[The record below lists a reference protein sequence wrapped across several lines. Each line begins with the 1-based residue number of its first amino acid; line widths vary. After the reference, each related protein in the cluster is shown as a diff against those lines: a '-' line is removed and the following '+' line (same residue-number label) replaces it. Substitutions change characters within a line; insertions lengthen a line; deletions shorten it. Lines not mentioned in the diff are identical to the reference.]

1 MKRAILISAI
11 MVLGFNLFA
20 QNTINNVLSEV
31 EKNNTTLSA
40 YRKSIDA
47 EKIGNKTGLTP
58 QNPEVEFNY
67 LWGSPSAIG
76 NRTDFSVKQSFDFP
90 TAYSYK
96 NQISN
101 LKNEQAELEYK
112 KQRNEVL
119 YQTRVVCVKL
129 TYYNSLI
136 VELSKRLANAQK
148 VADAYKA
155 KYNTGDV
162 GILEFNKAQVNL
174 LNVTKEMENNEI
186 ERNALLSELTT
197 LNGGN
202 AINFTDSLFS
212 LQTIPAD
219 FEQWFSQ
226 TEANNP
232 LLQWVKQE
240 IAISEKQVKLNTAM
254 SLPKFYGGFMSEN
267 VVGQQF
273 QGITLGITIP
283 LWENKNT
290 VKYAKA
296 KTIAMQS
303 VEADAKLQFYNSMK
317 ATHSKVISLQTN
329 VTDYRSKL
337 AMYSNSELLEKAF
350 NKGEISLTEY
360 MYELSLYYESMYKL
374 LEMEMNYNIS
384 FVELNRYLY

>member
-1 MKRAILISAI
+1 

-186 ERNALLSELTT
+186 ERNALLSELTR
-197 LNGGN
+197 LNGGI

>member
-1 MKRAILISAI
+1 MKRAILITAI
-11 MVLGFNLFA
+11 VVFGFNLFA
-20 QNTINNVLSEV
+20 QNTVDNVLTEV
-31 EKNNTTLSA
+31 EKNNTTLLA
-40 YRKSIDA
+40 FRKSIDS

-67 LWGSPSAIG
+67 LWGNPSAIG
-76 NRTDFSVKQSFDFP
+76 NRTDFSIRQSLDFP

-112 KQRNEVL
+112 KQRTEVL
-119 YQTRVVCVKL
+119 YQTRLVCVKL
-129 TYYNSLI
+129 TYYNALN
-136 VELSKRLANAQK
+136 VELSKRYANALK
-148 VADAYKA
+148 VADAYKT
-155 KYNTGDV
+155 KYSTGDV
-162 GILEFNKAQVNL
+162 GILDFNKAQVNL
-174 LNVTKEMENNEI
+174 LNISKELESNQI
-186 ERNALLSELTT
+186 ERNALLSELAW

-202 AINFTDSLFS
+202 EINFTDSLFS

-219 FEQWFSQ
+219 FEQWFAQ
-226 TEANNP
+226 TEANNL

-240 IAISEKQVKLNTAM
+240 IAISEKQEKLNTAN
-254 SLPKFYGGFMSEN
+254 SLPKFYGGFMSEK

-273 QGITLGITIP
+273 QGVTVGITIP

-296 KTIAMQS
+296 QTIAMLS
-303 VEADAKLQFYNSMK
+303 VEADAKLQFYNNMK
-317 ATHSKVISLQTN
+317 ALHTKAISLQTN

-337 AMYSNSELLEKAF
+337 AIYSNSELLEKAF

-360 MYELSLYYESMYKL
+360 MYELSLYYESVYKL
-374 LEMEMNYNIS
+374 LEMEMNYNL
-384 FVELNRYLY
+384 VHAELNKYQ

>member
-186 ERNALLSELTT
+186 ERNALLSELTR
-197 LNGGN
+197 LNGGI

>member
-1 MKRAILISAI
+1 MKKAIIISVI

-20 QNTINNVLSEV
+20 QNNINNVLTEV

-40 YRKSIDA
+40 YRKSVDV
-47 EKIGNKTGLTP
+47 EKIGNKTGITP

-67 LWGSPSAIG
+67 LWGNPSTIG
-76 NRTDFSVKQSFDFP
+76 NRTDFSIKQSFDFP

-129 TYYNSLI
+129 TYYNAFI
-136 VELSKRLANAQK
+136 VELSKRHANALK
-148 VADAYKA
+148 IADAYKV

-174 LNVTKEMENNEI
+174 LNVTKELENNEI

-202 AINFTDSLFS
+202 AINFTDSLFTV
-212 LQTIPAD
+212 QTIPAD
-219 FEQWFSQ
+219 FEQWFTQ

-240 IAISEKQVKLNTAM
+240 IAISEKQVKLNTVN
-254 SLPKFYGGFMSEN
+254 SLPKFYGGFMNEK

-283 LWENKNT
+283 LWENKNI

-317 ATHSKVISLQTN
+317 ATHTKVISLQTN

-337 AMYSNSELLEKAF
+337 GMYSNSELLEKAF
-350 NKGEISLTEY
+350 NKGEISITVY
-360 MYELSLYYESMYKL
+360 MYELSLYYESIYKL
-374 LEMEMNYNIS
+374 LEMEMNLNEA
-384 FVELNRYLY
+384 FAELNKYQ

>member
-136 VELSKRLANAQK
+136 VELSKRHANAQK

-350 NKGEISLTEY
+350 NKGEFSLTEY

-384 FVELNRYLY
+384 FVELNRYL

>member
-1 MKRAILISAI
+1 MKRAILITAI
-11 MVLGFNLFA
+11 VVFGFNLFA
-20 QNTINNVLSEV
+20 QNTIDVVLTEV

-47 EKIGNKTGLTP
+47 EKIGNKTGLAP

-67 LWGSPSAIG
+67 LWGNPSAIG
-76 NRTDFSVKQSFDFP
+76 NRTDFSIKQSFDFP

-119 YQTRVVCVKL
+119 FQTRVICVKL
-129 TYYNSLI
+129 TYYNALK

-148 VADAYKA
+148 VAEAYKA
-155 KYNTGDV
+155 KYSTGDV

-174 LNVTKEMENNEI
+174 LNVTKEQESNEI

-219 FEQWFSQ
+219 FEQWYAQS
-226 TEANNP
+226 EANNP

-240 IAISEKQVKLNTAM
+240 IAISEKQVKLNTAN
-254 SLPKFYGGFMSEN
+254 SLPKFYGGFMSEK

-273 QGITLGITIP
+273 QGVSFGITIP

-290 VKYAKA
+290 VKYARA
-296 KTIAMQS
+296 QTIAIQS
-303 VEADAKLQFYNSMK
+303 VEADAKQQFYNSMK
-317 ATHSKVISLQTN
+317 ALHTKVIALQTN

-337 AMYSNSELLEKAF
+337 AIYSNSELLEKAF

-360 MYELSLYYESMYKL
+360 MYELSLYYESVYKL
-374 LEMEMNYNIS
+374 LEMEMNYN
-384 FVELNRYLY
+384 VAHAELNKYQ

>member
-1 MKRAILISAI
+1 MKRVIIISAI
-11 MVLGFNLFA
+11 VVLGFNLFA
-20 QNTINNVLSEV
+20 QNTIDNVLTEV

-40 YRKSIDA
+40 YRKSVDA
-47 EKIGNKTGLTP
+47 QKIGNKTGITP

-67 LWGSPSAIG
+67 LWGNPSAIG

-119 YQTRVVCVKL
+119 YQTRLVCVKL
-129 TYYNSLI
+129 TYYNALKA
-136 VELSKRLANAQK
+136 ELNKRHANAQK
-148 VADAYKA
+148 VADAYKT
-155 KYNTGDV
+155 KYSTGDV

-174 LNVTKEMENNEI
+174 LNVTKEQESNEI

-219 FEQWFSQ
+219 FEQWFTSVE
-226 TEANNP
+226 TNNP

-240 IAISEKQVKLNTAM
+240 IAISEKQVKLNTAN
-254 SLPKFYGGFMSEN
+254 SLPKFYGGFMSEK

-273 QGITLGITIP
+273 QGVTVGITIP

-296 KTIAMQS
+296 QAIAMQS

-317 ATHSKVISLQTN
+317 ALHTKVIALQTN
-329 VTDYRSKL
+329 VSDYRSKL

-350 NKGEISLTEY
+350 IKGEISLTVY
-360 MYELSLYYESMYKL
+360 MYELSLYYESVYKL
-374 LEMEMNYNIS
+374 LEMEMNYNLAHA
-384 FVELNRYLY
+384 ELNKYQ

>member
-1 MKRAILISAI
+1 MKRAILITAI
-11 MVLGFNLFA
+11 VVFGFNLFA
-20 QNTINNVLSEV
+20 QNTIDVVLTEV

-47 EKIGNKTGLTP
+47 EKIGNKTGLAP

-67 LWGSPSAIG
+67 LWGNPSAIG
-76 NRTDFSVKQSFDFP
+76 NRTDFSIKQSFDFP

-119 YQTRVVCVKL
+119 FQTRLVCVKL
-129 TYYNSLI
+129 TYYNALKA
-136 VELSKRLANAQK
+136 ELNKRHANAQK
-148 VADAYKA
+148 VADAYKT
-155 KYNTGDV
+155 KYSTGDV

-174 LNVTKEMENNEI
+174 LNATKEQESNEI

-219 FEQWFSQ
+219 FEQWFTSVE
-226 TEANNP
+226 TNNP

-240 IAISEKQVKLNTAM
+240 IAISEKQVKLNTAN
-254 SLPKFYGGFMSEN
+254 SLPKFYGGFMSEK

-273 QGITLGITIP
+273 QGVTVGITIP

-296 KTIAMQS
+296 QAIAMQS

-317 ATHSKVISLQTN
+317 ALHTKVIALQTN
-329 VTDYRSKL
+329 VSDYRSKL

-350 NKGEISLTEY
+350 IKGEISLTEY
-360 MYELSLYYESMYKL
+360 MYELSLYYESVYKL
-374 LEMEMNYNIS
+374 LEMEMNYNLAHA
-384 FVELNRYLY
+384 ELNKYQ

>member
-1 MKRAILISAI
+1 

>member
-1 MKRAILISAI
+1 M
-11 MVLGFNLFA
+11 
-20 QNTINNVLSEV
+20 
-31 EKNNTTLSA
+31 
-40 YRKSIDA
+40 
-47 EKIGNKTGLTP
+47 
-58 QNPEVEFNY
+58 
-67 LWGSPSAIG
+67 
-76 NRTDFSVKQSFDFP
+76 
-90 TAYSYK
+90 
-96 NQISN
+96 
-101 LKNEQAELEYK
+101 
-112 KQRNEVL
+112 
-119 YQTRVVCVKL
+119 
-129 TYYNSLI
+129 
-136 VELSKRLANAQK
+136 
-148 VADAYKA
+148 
-155 KYNTGDV
+155 
-162 GILEFNKAQVNL
+162 
-174 LNVTKEMENNEI
+174 NVTKEMENNEI

>member
-1 MKRAILISAI
+1 

-119 YQTRVVCVKL
+119 YQTRVVCLKL
-129 TYYNSLI
+129 TYYNALN
-136 VELSKRLANAQK
+136 VKLNKRQAYAQK
-148 VADAYKA
+148 VAEAYKT

-174 LNVTKEMENNEI
+174 LNVTKELENNEI

-212 LQTIPAD
+212 LRTIPAD
-219 FEQWFSQ
+219 FEQWYAQS
-226 TEANNP
+226 EANNP

-240 IAISEKQVKLNTAM
+240 IAISEKQVKLNTAN
-254 SLPKFYGGFMSEN
+254 SLPKFYGGFMSEK

-273 QGITLGITIP
+273 QGVTVGITIP

-296 KTIAMQS
+296 QTIAMQS
-303 VEADAKLQFYNSMK
+303 VEADAKLQFYNNMK
-317 ATHSKVISLQTN
+317 ALHTKAISLQTN

-360 MYELSLYYESMYKL
+360 IYELSLYFESIYKL
-374 LEMEMNYNIS
+374 LEMEMNYNQAYA
-384 FVELNRYLY
+384 ELIKYQ

>member
-1 MKRAILISAI
+1 MKRAIIITVL

-20 QNTINNVLSEV
+20 QNTIDNVLAEI
-31 EKNNTTLSA
+31 EKNNTTLLA
-40 YRKSIDA
+40 YRKSVDA

-67 LWGSPSAIG
+67 LWGNPSAIG

-129 TYYNSLI
+129 IYYNALK
-136 VELSKRLANAQK
+136 VELSKRHANALK
-148 VADAYKA
+148 VADAYTS
-155 KYNTGDV
+155 KYNAGDV
-162 GILEFNKAQVNL
+162 GILDYNKSQVNL
-174 LNVTKEMENNEI
+174 LNILKEQENNEI
-186 ERNALLSELTT
+186 ERNALLLELIT

-202 AINFTDSLFS
+202 SINFSDSLFS
-212 LQTIPAD
+212 NHTIPVD
-219 FEQWFSQ
+219 FEQWFIQS
-226 TEANNP
+226 EANNP
-232 LLQWVKQE
+232 LLQWVNQE
-240 IAISEKQVKLNTAM
+240 ITISEKEAKLNTAM
-254 SLPKFYGGFMSEN
+254 SLPKLYGGFMSEK
-267 VVGQQF
+267 VAGEQF
-273 QGITLGITIP
+273 QGVTVGITIP

-296 KTIAMQS
+296 KTIALQS
-303 VEADAKLQFYNSMK
+303 IETDAKLQFYNSMK
-317 ATHSKVISLQTN
+317 ATHTKVIALQKN
-329 VTDYRSKL
+329 VADYRSKL
-337 AMYSNSELLEKAF
+337 ELYSNSALLEKAF

-360 MYELSLYYESMYKL
+360 MYELSLYYESFYKL
-374 LEMEMNYNIS
+374 LEMEMNLNLG
-384 FVELNRYLY
+384 FAELIKYQ

>member
-11 MVLGFNLFA
+11 VVLGFNLFA
-20 QNTINNVLSEV
+20 QNNINNVLTEI

-40 YRKSIDA
+40 YRKSVDA

-67 LWGSPSAIG
+67 LWGNPSAIG
-76 NRTDFSVKQSFDFP
+76 NRTDFSIKQSFDFP
-90 TAYSYK
+90 TVYSYK

-112 KQRNEVL
+112 KQRNGVL
-119 YQTRVVCVKL
+119 YQTRGVCVKL
-129 TYYNSLI
+129 TYYNALN
-136 VELSKRLANAQK
+136 VELSKRYANALK
-148 VADAYKA
+148 VAEAYKT

-162 GILEFNKAQVNL
+162 GILDYNKAQVNL
-174 LNVTKEMENNEI
+174 LNISKELESNEI

-197 LNGGN
+197 LNGGM
-202 AINFTDSLFS
+202 AINFPDSLF
-212 LQTIPAD
+212 LNQTIPAD
-219 FEQWFSQ
+219 FEQWYAQS
-226 TEANNP
+226 EANNP

-240 IAISEKQVKLNTAM
+240 IAISEKQVKLNTAN
-254 SLPKFYGGFMSEN
+254 SLPKFYGGFMSEK

-273 QGITLGITIP
+273 QGVTVGITIP

-296 KTIAMQS
+296 KIIAMQS
-303 VEADAKLQFYNSMK
+303 VEADTKLQFYNSMK

-337 AMYSNSELLEKAF
+337 AMYSSSELLEKAF
-350 NKGEISLTEY
+350 IKGEISLTEY

-374 LEMEMNYNIS
+374 LEMEMNYNIA
-384 FVELNRYLY
+384 FAELNRYQ

>member
-1 MKRAILISAI
+1 MKKAIIISVI

-20 QNTINNVLSEV
+20 QNNINNVLTEV

-40 YRKSIDA
+40 YRKSVDV
-47 EKIGNKTGLTP
+47 EKIGNKTGITP

-67 LWGSPSAIG
+67 LWGNPSTIG
-76 NRTDFSVKQSFDFP
+76 NRTDFSIKQSFDFP

-129 TYYNSLI
+129 TYYNAFI
-136 VELSKRLANAQK
+136 VELSKRHANALK
-148 VADAYKA
+148 IADAYKV

-174 LNVTKEMENNEI
+174 LNVTKELENNEI

-202 AINFTDSLFS
+202 AINFTDSLFTV
-212 LQTIPAD
+212 QTIPAD
-219 FEQWFSQ
+219 FEQWFTQ

-240 IAISEKQVKLNTAM
+240 IAISEKQVKLNTVN
-254 SLPKFYGGFMSEN
+254 SLPKFYGGFMSEK

-283 LWENKNT
+283 LWENKNI

-317 ATHSKVISLQTN
+317 ATHTKVISLQTN

-337 AMYSNSELLEKAF
+337 GMYSNSELLEKAF
-350 NKGEISLTEY
+350 NKGEISITVY
-360 MYELSLYYESMYKL
+360 MYELSLYYESIYKL
-374 LEMEMNYNIS
+374 LEMEMNLNEA
-384 FVELNRYLY
+384 FAELNKYQ